1 MGNIINRLAIWG
13 HLWKQVATWAG
24 FSQIENLQHRELG
37 LGFFLVYLIR
47 PSYTIK
53 HPSNKLALH
62 EVQRP
67 KDREW
72 FSSRNHFEGG
82 WTLPSAKTDLKKK
95 KSFFLLNYLPVQ
107 TDTLKII
114 LYTNN
119 IPALW
124 FITVGRILFTIMIS
138 EKKIRASH
146 RKTAGKE
153 IDACKMS
160 HLFSKVIYYTLQR
173 YETRERNAK
182 GDYYGAGFPVTHVL
196 WPQIKYDKF
205 GKSSVLKIY
214 IQYMLNF
221 YIW

>member
-1 MGNIINRLAIWG
+1 M
-13 HLWKQVATWAG
+13 
-24 FSQIENLQHRELG
+24 
-37 LGFFLVYLIR
+37 
-47 PSYTIK
+47 
-53 HPSNKLALH
+53 
-62 EVQRP
+62 
-67 KDREW
+67 
-72 FSSRNHFEGG
+72 
-82 WTLPSAKTDLKKK
+82 
-95 KSFFLLNYLPVQ
+95 Q

-173 YETRERNAK
+173 YETEK
-182 GDYYGAGFPVTHVL
+182 GMLKVIIMEQAFL
-196 WPQIKYDKF
+196 WRTCCDLRSNTINLGSHLSWKYIFNICWIFTYDKIV
-205 GKSSVLKIY
+205 GDVGLKHSPVKSDWTILRNSTALGEMNIEQWTVIHRWNVSLCVCVIKNI
-214 IQYMLNF
+214 
-221 YIW
+221 